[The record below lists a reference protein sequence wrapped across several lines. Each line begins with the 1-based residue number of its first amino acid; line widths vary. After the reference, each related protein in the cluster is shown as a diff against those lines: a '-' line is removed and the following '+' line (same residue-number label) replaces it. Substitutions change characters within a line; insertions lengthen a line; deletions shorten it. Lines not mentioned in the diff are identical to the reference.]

1 MPRPHTTMRKIRD
14 VLRLRFGDELSLR
27 QVANSLALPHTTVAD
42 YVKRAREAG
51 LDLWPLPEELGG
63 DDALERRLFP
73 SGVAAPRSHPDP
85 DFTLVK
91 KDLAK
96 KGVTLMLLWVEYC
109 EQHQDGYSYSQFCH
123 LYRSWSKKLDVTM
136 RQDHRA
142 GEKLFVDFPG
152 LTIPVYDDH
161 DLGVRFRAE
170 LFVAVL
176 GSSSC
181 LYAEALRSQQLIHWI
196 AAHQNCFEFFGGV
209 PEILVPDNLRSAVT
223 KAHRYEPDVNAT
235 YQEMAEHYGAVVIP
249 TRPYKP
255 RDKAK
260 VEAGVLLAERWI
272 IARLRR
278 EHFTSLGALNDAVA
292 ALVEIINDRPFKKI
306 EGSRRSIFEAID
318 RPALRPLPTTRYE
331 FATWKK
337 AKPSLDYHVEVERCF
352 YSVPY
357 GLVGTVVDVR
367 ATAQVVE
374 VMAKNTRVAS
384 HKRSYHQG
392 SHVTDPAHMP
402 SSHRR
407 YAQWTPSRITAWAM
421 ETGPATAAFVE
432 GLMTRRPH
440 PEQGFRSAIGV
451 ISLAKRYTPARLEA
465 ACVRAVSANAFS
477 YKSVASMLS
486 LGLDQQPLIE
496 PQPERS
502 GCTHNNVRGPS
513 YYQ

>member
-235 YQEMAEHYGAVVIP
+235 YQEMAERSLTLAGHSNDVPPELFWIGGRHGHHPSVRTEILTSQMETKASAV
-249 TRPYKP
+249 
-255 RDKAK
+255 
-260 VEAGVLLAERWI
+260 
-272 IARLRR
+272 
-278 EHFTSLGALNDAVA
+278 
-292 ALVEIINDRPFKKI
+292 
-306 EGSRRSIFEAID
+306 
-318 RPALRPLPTTRYE
+318 
-331 FATWKK
+331 
-337 AKPSLDYHVEVERCF
+337 
-352 YSVPY
+352 
-357 GLVGTVVDVR
+357 
-367 ATAQVVE
+367 
-374 VMAKNTRVAS
+374 
-384 HKRSYHQG
+384 
-392 SHVTDPAHMP
+392 P
-402 SSHRR
+402 SSHPKVSCN
-407 YAQWTPSRITAWAM
+407 Q
-421 ETGPATAAFVE
+421 
-432 GLMTRRPH
+432 
-440 PEQGFRSAIGV
+440 RSCALDDPLVVDHVQALQQSVVGD
-451 ISLAKRYTPARLEA
+451 KPLEL
-465 ACVRAVSANAFS
+465 R
-477 YKSVASMLS
+477 
-486 LGLDQQPLIE
+486 
-496 PQPERS
+496 
-502 GCTHNNVRGPS
+502 
-513 YYQ
+513 